1 MGSLYDEHYLSNK
14 FTAVTTN
21 TCPQRFFS
29 LVQTGVLVDV
39 NQPLPWV
46 LCVDLE
52 KILSQFLKH
61 LEEENVGI

>member
-1 MGSLYDEHYLSNK
+1 MLSLYLQHLPLTHALK
-14 FTAVTTN
+14 GF
-21 TCPQRFFS
+21 FFS
-29 LVQTGVLVDV
+29 VQTCGLVDV